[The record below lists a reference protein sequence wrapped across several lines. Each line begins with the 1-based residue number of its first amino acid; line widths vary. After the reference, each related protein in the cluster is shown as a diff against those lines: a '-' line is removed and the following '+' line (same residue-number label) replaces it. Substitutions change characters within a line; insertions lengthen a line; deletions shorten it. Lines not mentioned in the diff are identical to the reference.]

1 MGQILDIA
9 ITRPFGLVLMAI
21 YNFVGSYGL
30 SIVLFTIL
38 TKLLMLPITLKQKQ
52 SMQAMS
58 AIQPKMTEI
67 QKKYKNNQAKMNE
80 EIQKLYDREGVNP
93 MSGCLPMFITFPI
106 MICLYYVVQ
115 KPLTFMMGLP
125 QSVIAD
131 MANTLGVAMDGN
143 SVLVEIEIASK
154 AFHQADLF
162 TGIAGFVP
170 MDFTFLGINLA
181 AAPEFSHPSVLWLVP
196 ILSGASA
203 FLSSYVMQK
212 LQSTTAAPQNQSMKT
227 MLYIMP
233 LFSVWIGFSLPTAL
247 GVYWITSSVV
257 ITIQELALTAYMKHL
272 NKKKAQNSQKN

>member
-131 MANTLGVAMDGN
+131 MANTLGVAMNGN

-272 NKKKAQNSQKN
+272 NKKKAQNGQKN